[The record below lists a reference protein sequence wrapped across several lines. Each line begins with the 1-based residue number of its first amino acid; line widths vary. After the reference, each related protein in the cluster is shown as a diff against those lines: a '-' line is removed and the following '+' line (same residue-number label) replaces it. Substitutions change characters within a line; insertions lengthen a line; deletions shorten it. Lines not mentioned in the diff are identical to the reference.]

1 MTKNTLDNNC
11 EDLYKYN
18 QKLTLSN
25 NDSDKNHLSHKK
37 YYIKSIDKA
46 TKDWIKTKPCIIK
59 ENKITG
65 NYQIKKSFK
74 VGLNYLAVNLIEK
87 APDVRTDKVINMF
100 LKWKTLNYYDY
111 LFKRI
116 EKQNYDWNVEG
127 VACPD
132 AILKNSAYEDKSGQ
146 HIKMDYFN
154 YDEKYIQNGII
165 YSKSR
170 TVLVN

>member
-1 MTKNTLDNNC
+1 M
-11 EDLYKYN
+11 
-18 QKLTLSN
+18 
-25 NDSDKNHLSHKK
+25 
-37 YYIKSIDKA
+37 
-46 TKDWIKTKPCIIK
+46 
-59 ENKITG
+59 
-65 NYQIKKSFK
+65 
-74 VGLNYLAVNLIEK
+74 GLNYLAVNLIEK
-87 APDVRTDKVINMF
+87 APDIRTDKVINMF

-132 AILKNSAYEDKSGQ
+132 AILKNAAYEDRSGQ

>member
-18 QKLTLSN
+18 QKISLSN

-74 VGLNYLAVNLIEK
+74 VGLNYLAVNLIKK
-87 APDVRTDKVINMF
+87 APDVKTDKVINMF
-100 LKWKTLNYYDY
+100 LRWKTLNYYDY
-111 LFKRI
+111 LFKCF

-132 AILKNSAYEDKSGQ
+132 AICKNCAYEDISGQ
-146 HIKMDYFN
+146 HIKTDYLN

-165 YSKSR
+165 YSKST